1 MEAFNHTPVLLNEC
15 LEGLNIKPNGTY
27 VDGTFGG
34 GGHSSKIL
42 EKLEDGKLIGID
54 KDDFAIQNAKAKYSE
69 HQNLIIVH
77 DDFKNFK
84 NIMNNLNISKVDGI
98 LLDLGVSSYQLDT
111 ADRGFSYRFDADLDM
126 RMDQSQPLTA
136 KVVVNTYS
144 KEALEKIL
152 FNYGEEPFA
161 KKIVAEILK
170 ARQIKPIETTKQL
183 VEIIEKAVP
192 KKFGNRS
199 VSTKTFQAI
208 RIEVNKELEG
218 LFEVLEDMIE
228 KLNVGGRL
236 AVITFHSLEDRIV
249 KSVFKK
255 HSMDCIC
262 DKSSPVCVCN
272 HRAEVELVNKK
283 PIIANSEELNNNK
296 RSSSAKLRVV
306 EKII

>member
-1 MEAFNHTPVLLNEC
+1 M
-15 LEGLNIKPNGTY
+15 
-27 VDGTFGG
+27 
-34 GGHSSKIL
+34 
-42 EKLEDGKLIGID
+42 
-54 KDDFAIQNAKAKYSE
+54 
-69 HQNLIIVH
+69 
-77 DDFKNFK
+77 
-84 NIMNNLNISKVDGI
+84 
-98 LLDLGVSSYQLDT
+98 LDLGVSSYQLDT